1 MMNWKLCLV
10 FISSVLALAA
20 GACDNAKT
28 SLMSYT
34 ASDAQVLTHIPF
46 IAQFSLTCKGVQA
59 NDVPLYANVD
69 GTWAQVATSK
79 DGSQYQLGW
88 TKELK
93 NAKPADYTI
102 DLYDEDG
109 FSAIKRITERS
120 EDPSTV
126 KPLTTLTINY
136 TGSYKGPY
144 FSSELIALAVA
155 FLAVYF
161 AYTTQ
166 AKLLA

>member
-1 MMNWKLCLV
+1 MTLKVCLV
-10 FISSVLALAA
+10 LAAAFLGLVA

-34 ASDAQVLTHIPF
+34 ASDAQVLTHVPF
-46 IAQFSLTCKGVQA
+46 IAQFSLTCQGVQA
-59 NDVPLYANVD
+59 TDVPLYANVD
-69 GTWAQVATSK
+69 GNWAQVATTK
-79 DGSQYQLGW
+79 DGAQYQLGW

-93 NAKPADYTI
+93 QAKPGDYSI

-109 FSAIKRITERS
+109 FSAIKRITERG
-120 EDPSTV
+120 EDPSSV

-144 FSSELIALAVA
+144 FSSELVALAVA

-166 AKLLA
+166 AKLLV